1 MRDLEICYNIF
12 IGKNTST
19 IIEVQSSIVIEY
31 SDRVSPPF
39 FKNNPLFYQPLP
51 LYGKNLTCPFS
62 GKILNTMNQQISK
75 KIPRTRDAQDWVQT
89 SIKLLIWA
97 IHAFFFFFFFS
108 KTGPQQFVTF
118 LKFWGNL
125 ASCEFSHFWECE
137 IVKFRSK
144 SGKNGHKCTDS
155 KPLLKTKPQQFDL
168 SKVFSNN
175 AKFHKP
181 KWKASVEIMVLCL
194 IYTWS
199 HYFQIWHIKDNLVD
213 LDILNISL

>member
-12 IGKNTST
+12 IGKNTSA

-31 SDRVSPPF
+31 SDRVIEYPP
-39 FKNNPLFYQPLP
+39 L
-51 LYGKNLTCPFS
+51 
-62 GKILNTMNQQISK
+62 
-75 KIPRTRDAQDWVQT
+75 
-89 SIKLLIWA
+89 
-97 IHAFFFFFFFS
+97 FS
-108 KTGPQQFVTF
+108 KTGPQQFDTF
-118 LKFWGNL
+118 LTFWGNL

-144 SGKNGHKCTDS
+144 SGKNVHKCTDS

-181 KWKASVEIMVLCL
+181 KCKASVEIMVLCL

>member
-12 IGKNTST
+12 IGKNTSA

-97 IHAFFFFFFFS
+97 IHAFFFFFFFFKNRPTTIWYIFNVFRQLS
-108 KTGPQQFVTF
+108 KLWIFTF
-118 LKFWGNL
+118 LRMWD
-125 ASCEFSHFWECE
+125 SE
-137 IVKFRSK
+137 I
-144 SGKNGHKCTDS
+144 
-155 KPLLKTKPQQFDL
+155 
-168 SKVFSNN
+168 
-175 AKFHKP
+175 
-181 KWKASVEIMVLCL
+181 SV
-194 IYTWS
+194 
-199 HYFQIWHIKDNLVD
+199 QIWKKWPQMYW
-213 LDILNISL
+213 